1 MTDTVSTPTDP
12 PAPKLAPKLALGD
25 PLRERAA
32 EDTPEAWGERGESES
47 DRLSRYETERPPHHE
62 G

>member
-1 MTDTVSTPTDP
+1 MTDTPSGPVEDR
-12 PAPKLAPKLALGD
+12 APKLALGD
-25 PLRERAA
+25 PLRTRAA

-47 DRLSRYETERPPHHE
+47 DRLARYETERPPHHE